1 LNLMKWKTFVLRLF
15 RKFKNE
21 TMINGATYR
30 EMSHF
35 LLKNQTRLWMDTKL
49 LLLTLI
55 GSGTHLVKQDILELH
70 ALASSTKI
78 PIWWKKLD
86 NYIQHLPLHLGQWV
100 LYICFLGVDPWIFLG
115 RPHYFIFQ
123 LRSLGFEVWYHVV
136 ACSSQ
141 LKQKTDILEE
151 TRQLYSTDISW
162 SFGIK

>member
-1 LNLMKWKTFVLRLF
+1 MIFFTFHCLKKLALNLMKWKTFVLRLF

-78 PIWWKKLD
+78 PI
-86 NYIQHLPLHLGQWV
+86 
-100 LYICFLGVDPWIFLG
+100 
-115 RPHYFIFQ
+115 
-123 LRSLGFEVWYHVV
+123 
-136 ACSSQ
+136 
-141 LKQKTDILEE
+141 
-151 TRQLYSTDISW
+151 
-162 SFGIK
+162 